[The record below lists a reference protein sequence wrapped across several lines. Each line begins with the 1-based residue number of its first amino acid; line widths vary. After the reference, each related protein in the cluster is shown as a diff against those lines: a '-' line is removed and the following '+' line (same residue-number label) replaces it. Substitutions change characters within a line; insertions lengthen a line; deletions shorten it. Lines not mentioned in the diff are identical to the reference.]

1 MRLYTSYY
9 ARVVRASDDILLI
22 RVSNTVPDWFN
33 REYHTLS
40 VNVFPD
46 WKFINAFKKDE
57 ISYETFCAEYRKKIA
72 GTTQPCEILDEI
84 KRLAEECG
92 KEKVALLCYEKN
104 SNLCHRTELARI
116 IDDGCYCGEL

>member
-72 GTTQPCEILDEI
+72 GTTRLVKSWMRLKGWQKNVVKI
-84 KRLAEECG
+84 K
-92 KEKVALLCYEKN
+92 
-104 SNLCHRTELARI
+104 
-116 IDDGCYCGEL
+116 